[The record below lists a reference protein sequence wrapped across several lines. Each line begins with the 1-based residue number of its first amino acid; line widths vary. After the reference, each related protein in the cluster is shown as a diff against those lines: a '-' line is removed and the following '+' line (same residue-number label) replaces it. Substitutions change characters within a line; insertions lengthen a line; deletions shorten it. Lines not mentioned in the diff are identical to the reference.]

1 MKHCINCRY
10 FRPKPDSTPQYG
22 LCTHHKARRE
32 QSSDKFITWL
42 VIGSED
48 APPDDVSWSYAT
60 TMRGFYCGVDARLF
74 EARTDTDPEAAAERR
89 KDHDF
94 AAKGQQ

>member
-32 QSSDKFITWL
+32 QSSDKFLAWL

-48 APPDDVSWSYAT
+48 APPDDVCWSYAT
-60 TMRGFYCGVDARLF
+60 TMRGFDCGVDGKLF
-74 EARTDTDPEAAAERR
+74 EARPDPEAAAERR
-89 KDHDF
+89 QEHDF
-94 AAKGQQ
+94 AASAQQ